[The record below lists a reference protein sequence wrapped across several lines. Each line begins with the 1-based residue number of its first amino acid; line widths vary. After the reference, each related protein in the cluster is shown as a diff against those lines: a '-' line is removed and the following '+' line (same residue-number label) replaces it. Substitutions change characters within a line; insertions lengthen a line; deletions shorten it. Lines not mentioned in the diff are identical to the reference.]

1 MTFKPAGKLIRSK
14 GSGRKNKSSRME
26 PKERFDGEG
35 GSGGTQTEERSE
47 DLPSDRPAEQRP
59 SRGRK
64 SVKNLSD
71 ASPSKGQWRVDSGI
85 SRKRKVS
92 VFITLCCYRV

>member
-47 DLPSDRPAEQRP
+47 AEQRP

-64 SVKNLSD
+64 SVENLSD